1 MVKTLETQLS
11 VMALCFE
18 DEGVPEWIQLT
29 PRGPGI
35 AGRDG
40 RRWVLPNPEA
50 VVAAFRD
57 NNQDLPIDL
66 EHSTQLKASKGEPAP
81 AVGWMTDLEVRDGE
95 LWARVDW
102 TEEGRA
108 RVSERQYRYISP
120 AFKFVKASGEI
131 LRMVSAGLTNNP
143 NLHLAALNSQ
153 AAQEESEMDRA
164 VLEAL
169 SLNQD
174 ATAADAVVAITK
186 LKEEKATA
194 LNSAATPDPDK
205 FVPVETHQLALNKV
219 AEYEAA
225 DQEREDEAINAVVD
239 QAVADGKVAPANKE
253 FYLAACRAEGGLER
267 FQAAMKDAPV
277 IAAPSGLDEKTPA
290 NSTQLSAEDQAI
302 CSQMGLTAEE
312 FLAEQ
317 KKEA

>member
-11 VMALCFE
+11 AMALCFE

-50 VVAAFRD
+50 VIAAFRD
-57 NNQDLPIDL
+57 GSKDLPIDL
-66 EHSTQLKASKGEPAP
+66 EHSTQIKASKGEPAP
-81 AVGWMTDLEVRDGE
+81 AVGWMKDLEVRDGE

-102 TEEGRA
+102 TEEGRT
-108 RVSERQYRYISP
+108 RISERQYRYISP
-120 AFKFVKASGEI
+120 AFSFVKATGEI

-153 AAQEESEMDRA
+153 GAQEESEMDRA

-169 SLNQD
+169 GLNQD
-174 ATAADAVVAITK
+174 ATTADAVVAITK

-194 LNSAATPDPDK
+194 LNSAATPDTDK
-205 FVPVETHQLALNKV
+205 FVPIETHQLALNKV
-219 AEYEAA
+219 SEYKAA
-225 DQEREDEAINAVVD
+225 DKEREDAAINAAVD
-239 QAVADGKVAPANKE
+239 EAVAAGKVAPANKD
-253 FYLAACRAEGGLER
+253 FYLAACQAEGGLER

-277 IAAPSGLDEKTPA
+277 IAAPSGLDQKPPT
-290 NSTQLSAEDQAI
+290 NSAQLSAEDQAI
-302 CSQMGLTAEE
+302 CTQMGISAED
-312 FLAEQ
+312 FVAEK
-317 KKEA
+317 KKED